1 MVSTPRA
8 ISSAVSLTVAS
19 NDVMSPPATSRQ
31 RGSWVSGQ
39 RLRTVAAGLFARNQP
54 SELPTPTLTVLLLVT
69 SDNGL
74 SQRAALVLREAGHR
88 VRTAV
93 VSDAESALV
102 ATAPDDFDLIICPY
116 LKVYIPEEIW
126 RRWTTII
133 IHPGPPG
140 DRGPSSLDWAI
151 ADGESTWGVTALQ
164 AREELDGGPVWA
176 WRTFDLCAGA
186 PKSAVY
192 NDAVTAAAVEC
203 ILEVVD
209 KFGTPDFVP
218 HTAESVPRPV
228 ASAKTRP
235 VMKQAD
241 RAFSWSQDAP
251 SIMRA
256 INAAD
261 GFPGVNTELG
271 LDRVF
276 VYDAH
281 LDAHV
286 DADPGTILEYHH
298 EAIRVATGAGTVW
311 IGQARPEGPAGFK
324 LPATAVVR
332 PGTFV
337 PQVQDS
343 RYPGIDYHRDGDIGY
358 LSFRSYN
365 GAMST
370 AQCRRLADRLRWA
383 IELDTKVLVLTGDYG
398 GFSNGIHLNVIEAA
412 ADQAGEAWS
421 NIKAINAVA
430 NQIVNCVDQVIVAA
444 FTGNAG
450 AGGVMLPLGADVV
463 AARDGVVLNPH
474 YATMGL
480 FGSELH
486 SYTLPARI
494 GDYQARRLLSE
505 CQPIS
510 IGQAR
515 QIGLVDAVGPRNPM
529 LFESWLNKIATDL
542 LVGDRR
548 KAMLEKKRSRLA
560 LDPVAPYE
568 QRELEEMKSDMF
580 GDRNGFAEKRRKFVL
595 KL

>member
-1 MVSTPRA
+1 MVSTPRTA
-8 ISSAVSLTVAS
+8 SSAVSLQVPSADATAA
-19 NDVMSPPATSRQ
+19 PATSRQ
-31 RGSWVSGQ
+31 RASWVSGR
-39 RLRTVAAGLFARNQP
+39 RLRTVASGLFARNRP
-54 SELPTPTLTVLLLVT
+54 SEPSTPTLTVLLLVT

-93 VSDAESALV
+93 VSDAESALA
-102 ATAPDDFDLIICPY
+102 ATAAADFDLIICPY
-116 LKVYIPEEIW
+116 LKAYIPEAIW
-126 RRWTTII
+126 SRWTTIV

-151 ADGESTWGVTALQ
+151 SAAESRWGVTALE

-176 WRTFDLCAGA
+176 WRTFDLCDGA

-192 NDAVTAAAVEC
+192 NDAVAGAAMEC
-203 ILEVVD
+203 IQEVVD
-209 KFGTPDFVP
+209 KFGIADFAPLVS
-218 HTAESVPRPV
+218 ESIPRPV
-228 ASAKTRP
+228 ASAQTRP
-235 VMKQAD
+235 VIKQAD
-241 RAFSWSQDAP
+241 RAFSWSQDAQ
-251 SIMRA
+251 SIVRA

-261 GFPGVNTELG
+261 GSPGVNTALG

-281 LDAHV
+281 LDSHV
-286 DADPGTILEYHH
+286 DAAPGTILEYHH

-311 IGQARPEGPAGFK
+311 IGQARRVDPGSFK

-337 PQVQDS
+337 PQVQVS
-343 RYPGIDYHRDGDIGY
+343 RYPGIDYRRDGDIGY
-358 LSFRSYN
+358 LSFRCYN

-370 AQCRRLADRLRWA
+370 AQCRRLTDRLRWA
-383 IELDTKVLVLTGDYG
+383 VGLDTKVLVLTGDYG

-430 NQIVNCVDQVIVAA
+430 NEIVNCTDQIVVAA

-450 AGGVMLPLGADVV
+450 AGGVMLPLGADIVG
-463 AARDGVVLNPH
+463 ARAGVVLNPH

-486 SYTLPARI
+486 TYTLPARV
-494 GDYQARRLLSE
+494 GEYQARRLLSE

-510 IGQAR
+510 ITHAR
-515 QIGLVDAVGPRNPM
+515 QIGLVDAIGPRDPI
-529 LFESWLNKIATDL
+529 LFEAWLGKIAADVLT
-542 LVGDRR
+542 GDRR
-548 KAMLEKKRSRLA
+548 EAMLARKRSRLE

-580 GDRNGFAEKRRKFVL
+580 GNRNGFAEKRRNFVL